1 MAEEE
6 GALDDDVEI
15 TDRGIFI
22 VGSGGLLLLTV
33 VVVAEGGDKLFVLD
47 VVVPLLPLLPLLLL
61 FPYWEDLYPG
71 WTLWWW
77 RRTWLLLVKI
87 HLHPGYPQGYLLS
100 PLIKGFRAGVPG
112 ECVGGGAAAEEASM
126 IVDVVNVSCCFFVFF
141 PQPLLHQQQPE
152 SRPSH
157 N

>member
-1 MAEEE
+1 VTEEE
-6 GALDDDVEI
+6 GALDDDEEI

-22 VGSGGLLLLTV
+22 VGRGGGLLLLTV
-33 VVVAEGGDKLFVLD
+33 VIVAEGGDKLFALGD
-47 VVVPLLPLLPLLLL
+47 VVVPPFPLLPLPPL

-87 HLHPGYPQGYLLS
+87 HLHPGNPHGYLLS
-100 PLIKGFRAGVPG
+100 PLIKGFRAGVPE
-112 ECVGGGAAAEEASM
+112 ECVGGAVAEEASM
-126 IVDVVNVSCCFFVFF
+126 TVDVVNVLCCFFVF
-141 PQPLLHQQQPE
+141 PQPQLHQQPV